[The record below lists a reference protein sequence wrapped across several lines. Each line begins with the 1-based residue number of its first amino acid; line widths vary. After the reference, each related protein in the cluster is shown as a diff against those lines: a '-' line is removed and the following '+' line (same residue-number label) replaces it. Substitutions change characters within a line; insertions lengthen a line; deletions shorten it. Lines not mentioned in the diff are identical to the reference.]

1 MAVDTGLIPDH
12 NGIANPTLLCF
23 FNALLGDP
31 RKAKEEGEKQEQRL
45 QEQRQQRGR

>member
-1 MAVDTGLIPDH
+1 MAVDTRLIPDH
-12 NGIANPTLLCF
+12 NGIANETLLCF

-31 RKAKEEGEKQEQRL
+31 KKVKEEGEKQEQRL